1 MCYRFN
7 HHYTREEA
15 RRLIPQLVKWLEDL
29 DRSRHTV
36 ERSGPRL
43 EKMLSMGCDTGGNLT
58 KSYITAFLD
67 MRAVLRE
74 FSSREIM
81 IKDVERGLV
90 DFPSILAGREVF
102 LCWERGED
110 DVEHWH
116 DLDSGYAGRAQ
127 IQE

>member
-1 MCYRFN
+1 
-7 HHYTREEA
+7 
-15 RRLIPQLVKWLEDL
+15 
-29 DRSRHTV
+29 
-36 ERSGPRL
+36 
-43 EKMLSMGCDTGGNLT
+43 
-58 KSYITAFLD
+58 
-67 MRAVLRE
+67 
-74 FSSREIM
+74 M

-116 DLDSGYAGRAQ
+116 DLDSGYAGREQ